1 MTRLQLHRNGEI
13 TETMRIV
20 ILGTGGNSVDILD
33 TVHDFNDASDRL
45 AYDCVGFLDDNEVLW
60 GSLRFGAKV
69 LGPLVAAKDLDD
81 CHFVNGIGAPTNYLK
96 KAAIIAKTGLASDR
110 FVTIV
115 HPTASV
121 SRTATLGR
129 GTVVFQHATIT
140 SNVRIGDHVVI
151 LPNSVVSH
159 DVVVGDYACIAG
171 GACVSGGV
179 RIGTAC
185 YIGTNSSIIGGVELG
200 DGCLVGMGSVVL
212 DDVPAGSV
220 VVGNPARFLRRAT
233 GKP

>member
-1 MTRLQLHRNGEI
+1 MTDEI
-13 TETMRIV
+13 EALKII

-33 TVHDFNDASDRL
+33 TLHDLNDASHRV
-45 AYDCVGFLDDNEVLW
+45 AYDCVGFLDDNEALW

-69 LGPLVAAKDLDD
+69 LGPLATARELGD
-81 CHFVNGIGAPTNYLK
+81 CHFVNGIGSPTNFSK
-96 KAAIIAKTGLASDR
+96 KAAIVARTCVASDR
-110 FVTIV
+110 FVTLV

-129 GTVVFQHATIT
+129 GTVVLQHVTIT

-159 DVVVGDYACIAG
+159 DVVVGDYTCIAG
-171 GACVSGGV
+171 GVCISGGV
-179 RIGTAC
+179 RVGRTS
-185 YIGTNSSIIGGVELG
+185 YIGTNSSIIGGIEIG

-212 DDVPAGSV
+212 ADVRAGSV
-220 VVGNPARFLRRAT
+220 VAGNPARFLRHVASES
-233 GKP
+233 